1 LDAKQPMVE
10 VYRAVGEM
18 EARVIQGLL
27 DSRDIPSL
35 LKSNAARSVHAFAV
49 DGMGEVRVMVWES
62 DAERA
67 RELIE
72 SKDDV

>member
-1 LDAKQPMVE
+1 MVE

-18 EARVIQGLL
+18 EARIIQGLL
-27 DSRDIPSL
+27 DSQGIPSL
-35 LKSNAARSVHAFAV
+35 LKSDAARSVHAFAV

-62 DAERA
+62 HADRA

>member
-1 LDAKQPMVE
+1 MVE

-35 LKSNAARSVHAFAV
+35 LKSSAARSVHAFAV